1 MSEPPVV
8 TSHQEFAAKLAK
20 LWWLP
25 LLRGVLLVIIGL
37 YALLTPGMTVAAL
50 MRVAGVFIILDGF
63 LAVAAGIAGE
73 TSSRGW
79 TIARG
84 AVAILVGV
92 FVFAHPYAIAGIAAT
107 VLLTIIALV
116 IVVAGVM
123 EIVGAVR
130 DRHKIE
136 GEGWLILGG
145 ALAVLFG
152 VLVFIA
158 PLSFGRLIVQILGVY
173 AIIFGIS
180 LVSVA
185 FRVRRFGKALVRAA
199 G

>member
-1 MSEPPVV
+1 MSESPVV
-8 TSHQEFAAKLAK
+8 TSHQDFAVKLAK

-25 LLRGVLLVIIGL
+25 LLRGVLLIIIGL

-50 MRVAGVFIILDGF
+50 MRVAGVFVILDGI

-84 AVAILVGV
+84 AVGILVGI

-107 VLLTIIALV
+107 MLLTIIALV

-130 DRHKIE
+130 DRHEIE

-158 PLSFGRLIVQILGVY
+158 PISFGRLIVQILGVY

>member
-1 MSEPPVV
+1 MSESPVV

-20 LWWLP
+20 LWWIP
-25 LLRGVLLVIIGL
+25 LLRGALLVIIGL

-50 MRVAGVFIILDGF
+50 MRVAAVFIILDGF

-84 AVAILVGV
+84 AVGILVGI

-107 VLLTIIALV
+107 VMLTIIALV

-130 DRHKIE
+130 DRNEIE